1 MILLYGIGS
10 RSLIKDIK
18 ANGYVYFKS
27 ELVAKELKKIDKRLN
42 ITYNKE
48 DRTYT
53 ATYNK

>member
-1 MILLYGIGS
+1 MLYGIGS